1 MNIAVAFLQGLAGGF
16 LVVLFLVLVV
26 GGLLLAA
33 VLGRASRREEPGR
46 PGRRPGG
53 SLLPARILCATG
65 LGFAVVGAFSIS
77 VAIDVLGMILGA
89 VGYYLGARVFGVVI
103 IVLSTVALFIGLLTG
118 AGTIPITTR

>member
-33 VLGRASRREEPGR
+33 VLGRASQREEPGR
-46 PGRRPGG
+46 PGRPGS

-77 VAIDVLGMILGA
+77 VAIDILGMTLGA

-103 IVLSTVALFIGLLTG
+103 VILSTVALFIGLLIG
-118 AGTIPITTR
+118 AGTVPITTR